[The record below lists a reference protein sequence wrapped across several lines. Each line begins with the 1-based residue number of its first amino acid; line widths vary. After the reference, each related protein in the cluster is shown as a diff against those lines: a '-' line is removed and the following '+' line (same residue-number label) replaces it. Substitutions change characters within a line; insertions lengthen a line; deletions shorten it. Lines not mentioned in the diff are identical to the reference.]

1 MWLIEH
7 ADVEYTPKIRT
18 EFDAYKTRRMAV
30 FVPKRQNLSRAP
42 LDARKDI
49 RGRRIVTDRALETWM
64 EKILND

>member
-1 MWLIEH
+1 M
-7 ADVEYTPKIRT
+7 
-18 EFDAYKTRRMAV
+18 

-49 RGRRIVTDRALETWM
+49 RGRWIVTDMALETWM